1 LRLLLAAVAAGVVLL
16 VAELAAGGLGYG
28 GQHVADPC
36 KPRAALAGGGLDRAA
51 QRFVLSGLDAAA
63 CHLGVSR
70 EQLVLD
76 LDRSGVDVAA
86 LAERLE
92 GHLGD
97 VLAWIGEELG
107 RLPRP

>member
-1 LRLLLAAVAAGVVLL
+1 MRLLLAAVAAGAALL
-16 VAELAAGGLGYG
+16 VAELAACGLGYG
-28 GQHVADPC
+28 GQHVGDPC
-36 KPRAALAGGGLDRAA
+36 KPRATVADGGLDRAA

-63 CHLGVSR
+63 CRVGVSR

-76 LDRSGVDVAA
+76 LARSGVDVAA

-92 GHLGD
+92 GRLGD
-97 VLAWIGEELG
+97 ALAWIGEKLG